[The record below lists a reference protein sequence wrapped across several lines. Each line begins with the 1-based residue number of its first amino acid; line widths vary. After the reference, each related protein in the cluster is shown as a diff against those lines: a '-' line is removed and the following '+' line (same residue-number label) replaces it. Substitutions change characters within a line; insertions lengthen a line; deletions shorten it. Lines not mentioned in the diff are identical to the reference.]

1 VVRVFTPSRPV
12 GVGRKRP
19 RPDSSRPEPDYNL
32 AYALA
37 TASYCAYGV
46 GQKDA
51 DQSHDRAVKCLRL
64 AAKAGSRLN
73 GLDVGPNNVEAYVNP
88 VQPVDAYL
96 LINAKDSFKTF
107 FSGQGHGGAGSVG
120 ERDILPPFRR
130 HAFRGFFVRSEA
142 RMRQRQDRVGGIF
155 SRPAFMNTRRRSC
168 PAIRNGA
175 TC

>member
-88 VQPVDAYL
+88 VKPVDAYL

-107 FSGQGHGGAGSVG
+107 FSGLTWRRGQCWGARHSASTRISRFFSSVQKLACAKDKTVSA
-120 ERDILPPFRR
+120 R
-130 HAFRGFFVRSEA
+130 FFL
-142 RMRQRQDRVGGIF
+142 DRP
-155 SRPAFMNTRRRSC
+155 S
-168 PAIRNGA
+168 
-175 TC
+175 

>member
-88 VQPVDAYL
+88 VKPVDAYL
-96 LINAKDSFKTF
+96 LINTN
-107 FSGQGHGGAGSVG
+107 
-120 ERDILPPFRR
+120 
-130 HAFRGFFVRSEA
+130 
-142 RMRQRQDRVGGIF
+142 
-155 SRPAFMNTRRRSC
+155 SR
-168 PAIRNGA
+168 
-175 TC
+175 